1 MAVSLLLGAGIG
13 LGLVLV
19 VSGLWPARL
28 TLAQELL
35 RLRHGTPIREA
46 RDPEGGW
53 SGLLGRPLVR
63 PFSAR
68 GLPSAAVRR
77 DLAVCGK
84 TVERYLGEKAACALV
99 FALLGPA
106 VCAVVALAEV
116 AVPWQVP
123 AWSMA
128 LLGIVGF
135 LFPDLAVKSQAM
147 ERRTEFRH
155 TLSAFLDLVVVSL
168 AGGRGVDGALAD
180 ASQGGSGWA
189 FVRLRSTLVAATAA
203 RRTPWSALGQMG
215 EEYGIRELSEL
226 AASVALAGTEGARV
240 RASLV
245 AKATSLRAH
254 QLAEI
259 EATAQAATERMS
271 VATVGLFVGFLLFT
285 GYPAMVAVL
294 TGF

>member
-19 VSGLWPARL
+19 ASGLWPARL
-28 TLAQELL
+28 TLAQEFL
-35 RLRHGTPIREA
+35 RLHHASPVEETAE
-46 RDPEGGW
+46 EGWTGR
-53 SGLLGRPLVR
+53 LGRPLAR
-63 PFSAR
+63 SLTSR
-68 GLPSAAVRR
+68 GLPGAAVRR

-84 TVERYLGEKAACALV
+84 NLDRYLGEKAGCALV

-106 VCAVVALAEV
+106 VYAVMVLADI

-123 AWSMA
+123 AWNMLLFGA
-128 LLGIVGF
+128 LGF
-135 LFPDLAVKSQAM
+135 FVPDLALKSQAA
-147 ERRTEFRH
+147 ERRREFRH
-155 TLSAFLDLVVVSL
+155 TLSAFLDLVVISL
-168 AGGRGVDGALAD
+168 AGGRGVDGALTD

-189 FVRLRSTLVAATAA
+189 FVQLRATLVAATSA
-203 RRTPWSALGQMG
+203 RRTPWSALGEMG

-259 EATAQAATERMS
+259 ETDAQAATERMS
-271 VATVGLFVGFLLFT
+271 VVTVGLFAGFLIFL
-285 GYPAMVAVL
+285 GYPAIAAVL
-294 TGF
+294 AGF